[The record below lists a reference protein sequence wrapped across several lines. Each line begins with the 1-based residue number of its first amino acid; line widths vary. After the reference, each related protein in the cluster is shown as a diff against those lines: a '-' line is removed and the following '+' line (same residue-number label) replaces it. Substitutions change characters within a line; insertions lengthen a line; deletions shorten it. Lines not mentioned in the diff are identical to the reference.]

1 MKLRKNHKE
10 GHMTDTEII
19 KIIRQDAEEG
29 YRCLVKEYG
38 GYVYA
43 IVSGIIKKSGSS
55 EDIEECVSDVFIK
68 LVMDRKYLD
77 SSRDNLK
84 YYIGAAA
91 RNNAVDYY
99 RKLTGRKRWLTDDEI
114 TDFSDIFS
122 NNLNPERI
130 FSDREIRNKIWES
143 VAALGE
149 PDSEII
155 TAQYLF
161 GKSVAEIAESLS
173 LNVMTVY
180 KRSKRAR
187 KKLEKTLKSYFS
199 NEHAEGE
206 RIYETSV
213 Y

>member
-1 MKLRKNHKE
+1 
-10 GHMTDTEII
+10 
-19 KIIRQDAEEG
+19 
-29 YRCLVKEYG
+29 
-38 GYVYA
+38 
-43 IVSGIIKKSGSS
+43 
-55 EDIEECVSDVFIK
+55 
-68 LVMDRKYLD
+68 MDRKYLE

-130 FSDREIRNKIWES
+130 FSAREIRNKIWES

-161 GKSVAEIAESLS
+161 GKSVSQ
-173 LNVMTVY
+173 MTVP
-180 KRSKRAR
+180 
-187 KKLEKTLKSYFS
+187 LIHQVT
-199 NEHAEGE
+199 
-206 RIYETSV
+206 IC
-213 Y
+213 